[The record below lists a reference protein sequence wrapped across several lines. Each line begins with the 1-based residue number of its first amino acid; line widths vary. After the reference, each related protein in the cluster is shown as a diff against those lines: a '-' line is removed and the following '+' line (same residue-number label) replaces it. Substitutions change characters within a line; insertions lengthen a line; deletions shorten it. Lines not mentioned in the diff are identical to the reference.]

1 MLAAKPRSGQCVIH
15 KDILTTR
22 FDVRLVK
29 SNLEIVDMPV
39 DIEDVIGKS
48 GLGVTTL

>member
-1 MLAAKPRSGQCVIH
+1 MCYTQRP

-39 DIEDVIGKS
+39 DIKDVIGKS

>member
-22 FDVRLVK
+22 LYVRLVK

-48 GLGVTTL
+48 GLGVTAL